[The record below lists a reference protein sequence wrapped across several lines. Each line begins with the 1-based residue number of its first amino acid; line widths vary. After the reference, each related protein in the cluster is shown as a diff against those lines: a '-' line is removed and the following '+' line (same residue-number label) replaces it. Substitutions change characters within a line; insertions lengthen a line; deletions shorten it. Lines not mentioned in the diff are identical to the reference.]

1 MLKFLEAIIWGV
13 FWYCW
18 QSGFGDLS
26 IQVLKRFGTRVGI
39 KLDNKRFEI
48 RVDVCADRSGK
59 TRKIACAIWRKNDF
73 KWESKKFTWFLLFF
87 LLWGTKRNFFSYWFS
102 CVTVYSVFIALFCLF
117 LLTPFCS
124 VFQFSHI
131 LIFIAFLYHL
141 NYFHF
146 SCLILFLFFT
156 SRSILS
162 SVFFT
167 IRIYFTLLYSCQHQ
181 NSILT
186 NL

>member
-1 MLKFLEAIIWGV
+1 
-13 FWYCW
+13 
-18 QSGFGDLS
+18 
-26 IQVLKRFGTRVGI
+26 
-39 KLDNKRFEI
+39 
-48 RVDVCADRSGK
+48 
-59 TRKIACAIWRKNDF
+59 
-73 KWESKKFTWFLLFF
+73 
-87 LLWGTKRNFFSYWFS
+87 
-102 CVTVYSVFIALFCLF
+102 
-117 LLTPFCS
+117 
-124 VFQFSHI
+124 
-131 LIFIAFLYHL
+131 LYHL